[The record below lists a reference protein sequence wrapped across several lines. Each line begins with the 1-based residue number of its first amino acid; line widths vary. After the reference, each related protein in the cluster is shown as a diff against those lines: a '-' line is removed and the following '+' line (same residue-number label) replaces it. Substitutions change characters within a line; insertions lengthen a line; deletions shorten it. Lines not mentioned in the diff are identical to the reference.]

1 MSKKH
6 PIIAVT
12 GSSGAGTTNVK
23 KAFENIFQNEGI
35 NPAIIEGDS
44 FHRFN
49 RKEMD
54 AAVESAKKEGRLITH
69 FGPEG
74 NLFEELEKLFRSYS
88 DNGTGRQRH
97 YIHNEKEATRF
108 SHPIGT
114 LTPWEDIP
122 PDTDLLFYEGL
133 HGGLVTD
140 NIDIVRYVDLLIGV
154 VPIINLEWIQK
165 IHRDKS
171 VRGYS
176 VEDATEMIL
185 RRMHDYVH
193 YITPQFSRT
202 DINFQRVPTVDTSNP
217 FEATMIPTSNE
228 SFTVVHISNHDK
240 LQVNFDELLKALGGS
255 FMTRPDTIV
264 IPEIYT
270 TAAIQLILAPAI
282 SQLIEQK
289 NVVQL

>member
-6 PIIAVT
+6 PIVAVT

-23 KAFENIFQNEGI
+23 RAFENIFQNEGI
-35 NPAIIEGDS
+35 NPVIIEGDS

-54 AAVESAKKEGRLITH
+54 EAVEQGKKEGNLITH

-74 NLFEELEKLFRSYS
+74 NLFEQLEQLFRDYS
-88 DNGTGRQRH
+88 ENGNGKYRH
-97 YIHNEKEATRF
+97 YIHNEKEATRYN
-108 SHPIGT
+108 HPIGT
-114 LTPWEDIP
+114 LTPWENIESDS
-122 PDTDLLFYEGL
+122 DLLFYEGL
-133 HGGLVTD
+133 HGGLVTEG
-140 NIDIVRYVDLLIGV
+140 IDVVQFVDLLIGV

-165 IHRDKS
+165 IHRDKA

-185 RRMHDYVH
+185 RRMHDYVY

-217 FEATMIPTSNE
+217 FAATTIPTSNE
-228 SFTVVHISNHDK
+228 SFTVIHISNHDK
-240 LQVNFDELLKALGGS
+240 LHVDFDELLSSLGGS
-255 FMTRPDTIV
+255 FMTRADTIV

-270 TAAIQLILAPAI
+270 TSAIQLILTPAI

>member
-1 MSKKH
+1 MSKKY

-35 NPAIIEGDS
+35 KPAIIEGDS
-44 FHRFN
+44 FHRYN

-54 AAVESAKKEGRLITH
+54 AAVEAAKKEGKLITH
-69 FGPEG
+69 FGPDG
-74 NLFEELEKLFRSYS
+74 NLFDELDKLFRSYS

-97 YIHNEKEATRF
+97 YIHNEKEATRHG
-108 SHPIGT
+108 HPIGT

-122 PDTDLLFYEGL
+122 ADTDLLFYEGL

-140 NIDIVRYVDLLIGV
+140 EFDIVKYVDLLIGV
-154 VPIINLEWIQK
+154 VPIINLEWMQK
-165 IHRDKS
+165 INRDKA

-217 FEATMIPTSNE
+217 FEATTIPTSNE

-240 LQVNFDELLKALGGS
+240 LQVNFEELLNALGGS

-270 TAAIQLILAPAI
+270 TAAIQLILTPAI
-282 SQLIEQK
+282 SKLIEQR
-289 NVVQL
+289 NVVEL

>member
-1 MSKKH
+1 MSKKY

-35 NPAIIEGDS
+35 KPAIIEGDS
-44 FHRFN
+44 FHRYN

-54 AAVESAKKEGRLITH
+54 AAVEAAKKEGKLITH
-69 FGPEG
+69 FGPDG
-74 NLFEELEKLFRSYS
+74 NLFDELDKLFRSYS

-97 YIHNEKEATRF
+97 YIHNEKEATRHG
-108 SHPIGT
+108 HPIGT

-122 PDTDLLFYEGL
+122 ADTDLLFYEGL

-140 NIDIVRYVDLLIGV
+140 EFDIVKYVDLLIGV
-154 VPIINLEWIQK
+154 VPIINLEWMQK
-165 IHRDKS
+165 INRDKA

-217 FEATMIPTSNE
+217 FEATTIPTSNE

-240 LQVNFDELLKALGGS
+240 LQVNFEELLNALGGS

-270 TAAIQLILAPAI
+270 TAAIQLILTPAI
-282 SQLIEQK
+282 SKLIEQR
-289 NVVQL
+289 NVVVL

>member
-1 MSKKH
+1 MSHKH
-6 PIIAVT
+6 PIVAVT

-35 NPAIIEGDS
+35 KPAIIEGDS
-44 FHRFN
+44 FHRYD
-49 RKEMD
+49 RKAMD
-54 AAVESAKKEGRLITH
+54 KAVEQGKKKGVLITH

-74 NLFEELEKLFRSYS
+74 NLFDELQHLFRDYS
-88 DNGTGRQRH
+88 ESATGKARH
-97 YIHNEKEATRF
+97 YIHNEQEAKRHN
-108 SHPIGT
+108 HPIGT
-114 LTPWEDIP
+114 LTPWENIP
-122 PDTDLLFYEGL
+122 SDTDLLFYEGL

-140 NIDIVRYVDLLIGV
+140 QIDIAQYVDLLIGV
-154 VPIINLEWIQK
+154 VPIINLEWMQK

-176 VEDATEMIL
+176 AEDATEMIL

-217 FEATMIPTSNE
+217 FAETTIPTSNE
-228 SFTVVHISNHDK
+228 SFTVVHIRNHEK
-240 LQVNFDELLKALGGS
+240 VQVNFDDLLASLGGS

-270 TAAIQLILAPAI
+270 PSAIQLIITPVI
-282 SQLIEQK
+282 SKLIEEK
-289 NVVQL
+289 NVVKL

>member
-1 MSKKH
+1 MSNKH
-6 PIIAVT
+6 PIVAVT

-35 NPAIIEGDS
+35 KPAIIEGDS
-44 FHRFN
+44 FHLFN

-54 AAVESAKKEGRLITH
+54 DAVEEGKKKGKLITH

-74 NLFEELEKLFRSYS
+74 NLFDELDQLFRDYS
-88 DNGTGRQRH
+88 DNGTGKQRH
-97 YIHNEKEATRF
+97 YIHNEKEATRYN
-108 SHPIGT
+108 HPIGT
-114 LTPWEDIP
+114 LTPWENIE

-140 NIDIVRYVDLLIGV
+140 DINIAQYVDLLIGV

-165 IHRDKS
+165 IHRDKA

-217 FEATMIPTSNE
+217 FAATTIPSSNE
-228 SFTVVHISNHDK
+228 SFTVVHISNHEK
-240 LQVNFDELLKALGGS
+240 FQVDFEALLSSLGGS

-270 TAAIQLILAPAI
+270 TSAIQLIVTPAI
-282 SQLIEQK
+282 SKLIEDK
-289 NVVQL
+289 KVVKI